1 MKKIFYILTLA
12 LTALSCVEAIEPE
25 IDVTPVI
32 VAENQ
37 MYAEV
42 PGLGD
47 FFQWAESDKLQVTA
61 AGKTVEFLIMGD
73 FAKSGAKFT
82 GEDMTADKYTISYAV
97 PEGDS
102 RLPITLTLE
111 NVDTY
116 KNVVFSSEWAQQH
129 GGTFKMNN
137 IYILDVAFPSYIKT
151 ISALELELGPQVKYA
166 VTYDNKDV
174 SALKGSL
181 EVAFVGTENVQ
192 LSADQLLKVTVVSGE
207 SSWMY
212 VQTGVAQVYAGGC
225 HPISVAA
232 NSWED
237 NFSGKGSKYDPHVIT
252 TKEQLLAV
260 KDQLTDVRKT
270 YFVIDADIDMAGA
283 QWTPLCASSAY
294 MCDIDGRNHKISNLT
309 VSSSADYPSFAGML
323 TGRIANLTFENP
335 KVEYTQAKNMQV
347 AVVASVATDAVIDNV
362 KVTGGVLKVTQSK
375 TSPAGFIAAQ
385 VTGST
390 VSNCSVAG
398 TLTHAGAAVE
408 LNVGGMLGMVNT
420 SQVEKCTSAVDV
432 TISSASRVV
441 SGFIGSIRSKSSVI
455 DCSSTGKLAATVEG
469 RYSGGFI
476 AYVAGANSVIKNC
489 TCKADVSGMG
499 DNCGGMFGSIRGS
512 NGVRVENCH
521 YEGNFTTADASK
533 KSNQGSL
540 IGGLESADVVITGC
554 SAKGDV
560 EIIYKHDNIGGIVGN
575 ILATATNFLI
585 EKCSY
590 SGTIG
595 VGANNRSIVAGIAGY
610 VQAAGTIKDCWTSGK
625 MVGTNHSIGGIAGTL
640 LGVEI
645 NIINCGSDMDLNKC
659 GHGIGGIVGRAENHK
674 NSVQG
679 QMADCNNRIEG
690 CIYWGNEISTY
701 KSPGVDPTANHSG
714 AAIVG
719 KTVEKNT
726 LKNCWRRPDL
736 VMAYY
741 GGDLAQFNTP
751 FDQENVD
758 ADNPLVVNHTAQYYL
773 PYHGKAAAATET
785 ASAVAKRIGWD
796 ETVWDLSGAMPVLK

>member
-1 MKKIFYILTLA
+1 M
-12 LTALSCVEAIEPE
+12 ALSCVEVIVPE
-25 IDVTPVI
+25 NDVTPVI

-37 MYAEV
+37 MYADV

-47 FFQWAESDKLQVTA
+47 FFSWADGDKLQVTA
-61 AGKTVEFLIMGD
+61 NGQTVEFAIMGD
-73 FAKSGAKFT
+73 YALTGAKFT
-82 GEDMTADKYTISYAV
+82 GQDVVADKYTISYAV

-102 RLPITLTLE
+102 RLPITMVLE

-137 IYILDVAFPSYIKT
+137 IYVLEMAFPSYIKT
-151 ISALELELGPQVKYA
+151 VSSVEFELGPNVKY
-166 VTYDNKDV
+166 TLSYDNKDV
-174 SALKGSL
+174 SALKNNFK
-181 EVAFVGTENVQ
+181 VYIAGTEDVE
-192 LSADQLLKVTVVSGE
+192 LTADQLLKLTVVSGE
-207 SSWMY
+207 TSWMY
-212 VQTGVAQVYAGGC
+212 VVTGKAQSFVGGC
-225 HPISVAA
+225 HSIVVPASG
-232 NSWED
+232 WED
-237 NFSGKGSKYDPHVIT
+237 NFTGKGSKYDPHVIA
-252 TKEQLLAV
+252 TKDHLLAV
-260 KDQLTDVRKT
+260 KDLLVDGRKT
-270 YFVIDADIDMAGA
+270 YFVIDANIDMAGA
-283 QWTPLCASSAY
+283 EWTPLCPTSGY
-294 MCDIDGRNHKISNLT
+294 MYDIDGRNNKISNLT
-309 VSSSADYPSFAGML
+309 VSSSADYASFAGHL
-323 TGRIANLTFENP
+323 TGRIANLIFENP
-335 KVEYTQAKNMQV
+335 KVEYTQSKNMQV
-347 AVVASVATDAVIDNV
+347 AVVAAVANDAVIENV
-362 KVTGGVLKVTQSK
+362 NITGGVLNVTQSQ

-385 VTGST
+385 LTGST

-398 TLTHAGAAVE
+398 TLTHAGAAAE
-408 LNVGGMLGMVNT
+408 LNVGGAFGQVN
-420 SQVEKCTSAVDV
+420 SSAISNCTGAVDV
-432 TISSASRVV
+432 TITAASRVV
-441 SGFIGSIRSKSSVI
+441 SGFIGSIRSESSII
-455 DCSSTGKLAATVEG
+455 DCSSTGKLVASAEG

-476 AYVAGANSVIKNC
+476 AYVAGANSVLKNC

-512 NGVRVENCH
+512 KGVRVENCH

-533 KSNQGSL
+533 KGNQGSL
-540 IGGLESADVVITGC
+540 IGGLESADVVISGC

-575 ILATATNFLI
+575 ILTTATNFLI

-595 VGANNRSIVAGIAGY
+595 VGTNNRSIVAGIAGY
-610 VQAAGTIKDCWTSGK
+610 VQAAGTIRDCWTSGK

-679 QMADCNNRIEG
+679 QMANCNNRIEG

-701 KSPGVDPTANHSG
+701 KSRGVDPSANHSG

-796 ETVWDLSGAMPVLK
+796 ETIWDLSGAMPVLK

>member
-12 LTALSCVEAIEPE
+12 LTVLSCVEAIEPE

-137 IYILDVAFPSYIKT
+137 IYMFDIAFPSYIKT
-151 ISALELELGPQVKYA
+151 ISSLELEVGPEVKY
-166 VTYDNKDV
+166 TLSYDNKDV
-174 SALKGSL
+174 SALKGGFKVYIAGAEDVELTAEQLLKLTVTSG
-181 EVAFVGTENVQ
+181 ETSWMFVVTGKAQAFVG
-192 LSADQLLKVTVVSGE
+192 
-207 SSWMY
+207 
-212 VQTGVAQVYAGGC
+212 GC
-225 HPISVAA
+225 HSIEVPATG
-232 NSWED
+232 WED

-252 TKEQLLAV
+252 TKDELLAV
-260 KDQLTDVRKT
+260 KDLLVDGRKT
-270 YFVIDADIDMAGA
+270 YFVIDANIDMSGA
-283 QWTPLCASSAY
+283 QWTPLCPSSGY
-294 MCDIDGRNHKISNLT
+294 MYDIDGRNNKISNLT
-309 VSSSADYPSFAGML
+309 VSSSADYASFAGHL

-335 KVEYTQAKNMQV
+335 KVEYTQSKNMQV
-347 AVVASVATDAVIDNV
+347 AIVAAVATDAVIENV
-362 KVTGGVLKVTQSK
+362 NITGGTLKVTKSQI
-375 TSPAGFIAAQ
+375 TPAGFIAAN

-390 VSNCSVAG
+390 VSKCSAAG
-398 TLTHAGAAVE
+398 TLTHAGASAE
-408 LNVGGMLGMVNT
+408 LNVGGLVGQVNT
-420 SQVEKCTSAVDV
+420 SEISGCTSDVDV
-432 TISSASRVV
+432 TITAASRVV
-441 SGFIGSIRSKSSVI
+441 SGFIGSIRSTSTVI
-455 DCSSTGKLAATVEG
+455 DCSSTGKLIASVEG

-533 KSNQGSL
+533 KGNQGSL

-554 SAKGDV
+554 SAKGNV
-560 EIIYKHDNIGGIVGN
+560 EIIYNHDYVGGIVGN
-575 ILATATNFLI
+575 ITTSATGFLI
-585 EKCSY
+585 EKCY
-590 SGTIG
+590 YNGQIG
-595 VGANNRSIVAGIAGY
+595 QSKNRSIVGGVVGY

-625 MVGTNHSIGGIAGTL
+625 IAGTNHSIGGIAGSL
-640 LGVEI
+640 LSYEI
-645 NIINCGSDMDLNKC
+645 NILNCGSDMSLSKC
-659 GHGIGGIVGRAENHK
+659 GHGIGGIVGRAENNK
-674 NSVQG
+674 NSEQG
-679 QMADCNNRIEG
+679 QLTNYNNRIEG
-690 CIYWGNEISTY
+690 CIYWGTEISTS

-741 GGDLAQFNTP
+741 GGDLAPLNTP
-751 FDQENVD
+751 FDQEDVD
-758 ADNPLVVNHTAQYYL
+758 ANNPLVVNHTARYYT

-785 ASAVAKRIGWD
+785 ASAVAKRIGWE